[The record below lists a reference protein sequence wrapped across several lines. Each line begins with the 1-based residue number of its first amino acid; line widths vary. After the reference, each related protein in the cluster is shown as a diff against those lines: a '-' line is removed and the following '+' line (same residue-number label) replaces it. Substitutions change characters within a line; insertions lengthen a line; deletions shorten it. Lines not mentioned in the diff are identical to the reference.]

1 MASICRVTVA
11 GPRGVHDDAGGTY
24 DAGVNTNSLRAVVGW
39 LVLFT
44 VIGCEKGAD
53 PKATPGPPPER
64 REREASAAPA
74 TRPTTAPA
82 AQPFIAEIRAFEA
95 AERKSPSPTGA
106 IVFVGSSS
114 IRLWKTLKQD
124 FPDRQ
129 VVNRGF
135 GGSGV
140 AHAVMYFDRIILP
153 LKPKRVVFYSGEND
167 IAGGKPPEVVAR
179 DFKEFVGLVHK
190 NWPDV
195 KVDYIAMKPSP
206 SRWKLIDKIREGNRL
221 IEAFTRTDA
230 RLSYID
236 VVTPMLGP
244 DGKPREELFVQDK
257 LHMNEKGYEIWKGLV
272 EARLRDKP

>member
-1 MASICRVTVA
+1 MKT
-11 GPRGVHDDAGGTY
+11 HY
-24 DAGVNTNSLRAVVGW
+24 LRAVVGLI
-39 LVLFT
+39 LVSVVGCQEQQHGRQTARGAGTET
-44 VIGCEKGAD
+44 V
-53 PKATPGPPPER
+53 
-64 REREASAAPA
+64 ASTGAAPA

-106 IVFVGSSS
+106 IAFVGSSS

-153 LKPKRVVFYSGEND
+153 LKPKRIVFYSGEND
-167 IAGGKPPEVVAR
+167 IAGGKSPETVAK
-179 DFKEFVGLVHK
+179 DFREFVGLVHK

-221 IEAFTRTDA
+221 IEEFTKTDP
-230 RLSYID
+230 RLGYID
-236 VVTPMLGP
+236 VVTPMLGA
-244 DGKPREELFVQDK
+244 DGKPREELFVKDM
-257 LHMNEKGYEIWKGLV
+257 LHMNEKGYEIWTKLV
-272 EARLRDKP
+272 NERLKEKP